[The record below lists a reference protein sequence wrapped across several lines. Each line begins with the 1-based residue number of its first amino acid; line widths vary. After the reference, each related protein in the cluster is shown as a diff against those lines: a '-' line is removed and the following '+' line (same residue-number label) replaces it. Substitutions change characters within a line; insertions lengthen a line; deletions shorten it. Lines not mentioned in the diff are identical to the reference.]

1 MTELRLTRYT
11 QGGGCASKIASEDL
25 AKVLSGLPRSIDPR
39 VLAGNDGFEDAG
51 VVQVAGDLA
60 IVQTVDFFAPVVDDP
75 GDFARIAAANA
86 ISDIYAMG
94 ATPLVALALVA
105 WPQELPGDALAE
117 LLAAGIEKAGEAGC
131 SIIGGHSI
139 VDAEPKYGLAVTGT
153 CAPDRLWR
161 NSGAR
166 PGDVLFLTKPLGA
179 GIVARAIKR
188 EVCPPE
194 VARAAIGWMSRLNR
208 DAAEAAHTVG
218 PAAATDVTGFGLVGH
233 AHELAAASGL
243 AIELD
248 SSLLELYPGVV
259 ELAEADVIPG
269 GSKRNRAAAGRYATF
284 ARNLG
289 VREIIVCDAQT
300 SGGLLLAVAPQ
311 LAEELS
317 RELAAR
323 SLPARPVGR
332 CVEGLAGRIT
342 VS

>member
-1 MTELRLTRYT
+1 MSALRLTQYT
-11 QGGGCASKIASEDL
+11 QGGGCASKIGSEDL
-25 AKVLSGLPRSIDPR
+25 AKVLVGLPRSIDPR

-51 VVQVAGDLA
+51 AVRVASDLA

-105 WPQELPGDALAE
+105 WPQELPGDALSE
-117 LLAAGIEKAGEAGC
+117 LLAAGIAKAGEAGC

-153 CAPDRLWR
+153 CAPGALWR

-166 PGDVLFLTKPLGA
+166 AGDVLFLTKPLGA
-179 GIVARAIKR
+179 GIIARAIKR
-188 EVCPPE
+188 ELCPPD
-194 VARAAIGWMSRLNR
+194 VASGAIDWMARLNR

-218 PAAATDVTGFGLVGH
+218 PHAATDVTGFGLVGH
-233 AHELAAASGL
+233 AHELASASGL

-248 SSLLELYPGVV
+248 SALLELYAGAA
-259 ELAEADVIPG
+259 ELAEAGVVPG
-269 GSKRNRAAAGRYATF
+269 GSKRNRAAADRYATF
-284 ARNLG
+284 ARGLG
-289 VREIIVCDAQT
+289 VRELLVCDAQT
-300 SGGLLLAVAPQ
+300 SGGLLLAVAPERADD
-311 LAEELS
+311 LAHA
-317 RELAAR
+317 LAAR
-323 SLPARPVGR
+323 SLPARPIGR
-332 CVEGLAGRIT
+332 CVEGPAGRIA